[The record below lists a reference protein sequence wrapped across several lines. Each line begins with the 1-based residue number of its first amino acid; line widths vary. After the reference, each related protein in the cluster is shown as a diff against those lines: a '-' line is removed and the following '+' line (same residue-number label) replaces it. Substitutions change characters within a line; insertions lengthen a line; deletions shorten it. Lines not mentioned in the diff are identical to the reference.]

1 MTPHNHD
8 NTNFTDVDPIHVL
21 KAQLEFESEAWSTTE
36 STSVERGHN
45 VRPTSWNIWTDALDP
60 ARDLAAYHRLAIS
73 PFRLED
79 LMVVWRIGSRKSMT
93 KNVIIDCE
101 VDDALVDD
109 ALSVL
114 RMLHRRT
121 VDLVG
126 KDTAEGLLVLD
137 DDALDLY
144 TRSFRI
150 NELQMVRI
158 EGPMDRGDI
167 MAMLESA
174 TAGRSPMDTD
184 LRGISAVEFRAKGPT
199 ILESREVKMV
209 AAALATDFARYVESV
224 LQIPR
229 GGIPRPPESEVLRLL
244 AKSGSILVR
253 PQDTELLDNSVDV
266 GICTAFGD
274 EMAKID
280 TSLVFCRPDGTWH
293 AREAA

>member
-1 MTPHNHD
+1 MTPHHND
-8 NTNFTDVDPIHVL
+8 NMNFANVEPIHVL
-21 KAQLEFESEAWSTTE
+21 KAQLDFESDAWSTTE
-36 STSVERGHN
+36 STSIDINTHGSPEA
-45 VRPTSWNIWTDALDP
+45 WNIWTDALDP

-73 PFRLED
+73 PFRLRD
-79 LMVVWRIGSRKSMT
+79 LLAVWRIGSRKSTT

-114 RMLHRRT
+114 RTLHRRT

-150 NELQMVRI
+150 KELQMVRI
-158 EGPMDRGDI
+158 EGPIDRGDI

-174 TAGRSPMDTD
+174 TTGRSPMDTE
-184 LRGISAVEFRAKGPT
+184 LRGISAVEYREKGPT
-199 ILESREVKMV
+199 ILESREVNMV
-209 AAALATDFARYVESV
+209 AAALATDIARYVESV
-224 LQIPR
+224 LRVPH
-229 GGIPRPPESEVLRLL
+229 GGIPRPPESAVLRLL

-253 PQDTELLDNSVDV
+253 PQDTELLGTSVDV
-266 GICTAFGD
+266 GICTSYGD
-274 EMAKID
+274 ELAKID
-280 TSLVFCRPDGTWH
+280 TTLVFCRPDGTWH